1 MYKEF
6 VQSFSASDSKG
17 KMFVRG
23 ETIVQTEKG
32 LSVQQ
37 AVDNREYKLDAE
49 IAKREVPKPTT
60 DNVPITG
67 KKRTIDAFMEEL
79 KKLAR
84 HYASVVDSQY

>member
-6 VQSFSASDSKG
+6 VQSFSESDSKG

-32 LSVQQ
+32 LLLQQ

-49 IAKREVPKPTT
+49 ITKRDVSKPTET
-60 DNVPITG
+60 AAPITG

-79 KKLAR
+79 KKLAHHSR
-84 HYASVVDSQY
+84 V